1 MQYYYLLT
9 RIQCKRGL
17 LFGVA
22 SWWVG
27 VGANSQLVDRYGVRS
42 GLDEIVMHMDE
53 DDDEAVPSAC
63 PAFVLS

>member
-1 MQYYYLLT
+1 MQYYVPADSH
-9 RIQCKRGL
+9 IMQGL

>member
-1 MQYYYLLT
+1 
-9 RIQCKRGL
+9 
-17 LFGVA
+17 
-22 SWWVG
+22 